1 MVRLFVP
8 AERVRDERATVT
20 PEDWA
25 YLTVVLRLR
34 PGDVVELFDGA
45 GTRVEATISA
55 RPGTLE
61 LIGPPRPDEPGR
73 GPRLSLWQGLPKGE
87 KLELVIQKAV
97 ELGAAEIVPLSCRR
111 SVVKLPASRAAA
123 KLARWRKI
131 AAEAARQCGRADVPE
146 VGAPAGLEALSAL
159 ARAGTPVLVLR
170 AGKAASLASQL
181 AALREAPRLAIAVG
195 PEGGFDPAEL
205 ASLTAAGARPAQ
217 LGQRILR
224 TETAGVVACAI
235 WALCEGE
242 LAELPIQLTRGAPG
256 HTSCACR

>member
-1 MVRLFVP
+1 MVRLYVP
-8 AERVRDERATVT
+8 PEHHREGRATVG

-25 YLTVVLRLR
+25 YLTNVLRLR
-34 PGDVVELFDGA
+34 PGDALEVFDGA
-45 GTRVEATISA
+45 GSRIEATLSA

-73 GPRLSLWQGLPKGE
+73 GPRLALWQGLPKGE

-111 SVVKLPASRAAA
+111 SVVKLPAQRAAT

-146 VGAPAGLEALSAL
+146 VGPPAGIEALCAL
-159 ARAGTPVLVLR
+159 ARAGTPVLVLQ
-170 AGKAASLASQL
+170 AGKAGALAGQLASL
-181 AALREAPRLAIAVG
+181 REVPRLAIAVG
-195 PEGGFDPAEL
+195 PEGGFEPREIDAL
-205 ASLTAAGARPAQ
+205 VAAGGRPAQ
-217 LGQRILR
+217 LGRRILR

-235 WALCEGE
+235 WALSAGE
-242 LAELPIQLTRGAPG
+242 LG
-256 HTSCACR
+256 